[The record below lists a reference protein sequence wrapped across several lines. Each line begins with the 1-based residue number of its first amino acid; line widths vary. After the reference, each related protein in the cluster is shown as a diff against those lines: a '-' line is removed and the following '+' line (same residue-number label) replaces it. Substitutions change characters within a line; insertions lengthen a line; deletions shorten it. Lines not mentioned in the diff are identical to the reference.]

1 MGRVIADIRGIID
14 KTALPTGNFVS
25 LEGQFQ
31 AQEQATRLIAGLSLV
46 SLSMMFLVLYSRY
59 RSVVLAGIIMANIP
73 LALIGSVAA
82 MWIAGVSLSVAS
94 MVGFITLAGI
104 ATRNGILKISH
115 YINLCKF
122 EGEHFSQAMIVRGS
136 LERLT
141 PVLMTALV
149 AAFALTPLLMAADA
163 PGKEILHPVAVVI
176 FGGLVS
182 STLLDTLL
190 TPVLFWL
197 FGRKATERLVRPDPD
212 APRSPPDTQEAY

>member
-1 MGRVIADIRGIID
+1 
-14 KTALPTGNFVS
+14 
-25 LEGQFQ
+25 
-31 AQEQATRLIAGLSLV
+31 
-46 SLSMMFLVLYSRY
+46 MMFLVLYSRY
-59 RSVVLAGIIMANIP
+59 QSAVLAAIIMANIP
-73 LALIGSVAA
+73 LALIGSVVA

-94 MVGFITLAGI
+94 MVGFITLTGI

-122 EGEHFSQAMIVRGS
+122 EGERFGQAMIVRGS

-149 AAFALTPLLMAADA
+149 AAFALTPLLLAADA

-190 TPVLFWL
+190 TPLLFWL
-197 FGRKATERLVRPDPD
+197 FGEKATRHLLAEEAHTPA
-212 APRSPPDTQEAY
+212 APQASEAY

>member
-1 MGRVIADIRGIID
+1 M
-14 KTALPTGNFVS
+14 
-25 LEGQFQ
+25 
-31 AQEQATRLIAGLSLV
+31 
-46 SLSMMFLVLYSRY
+46 VLYGRY
-59 RSVVLAGIIMANIP
+59 QSYRLALLIMGNIP
-73 LALIGSVAA
+73 MALIGSVVA
-82 MWIAGVSLSVAS
+82 MWLAGVSLSVAS
-94 MVGFITLAGI
+94 LVGFITLTGI

-122 EGEHFSQAMIVRGS
+122 EGEQFSQAMIVRGS

-149 AAFALTPLLMAADA
+149 AAFALLPLLFAADA

-190 TPVLFWL
+190 TPLMFWL
-197 FGRKATERLVRPDPD
+197 FGEKPLQVLLADQ
-212 APRSPPDTQEAY
+212 SQEAF